1 MVKILIAGDMF
12 LKTLVVAEIVEE
24 ILEKAG
30 LTAEIIRVEWQFKG
44 YQLGRRMGV
53 KRELREFAGDPEEF
67 AKLVK
72 DVEVLIVHVAPVTKE
87 VIEAGEKLRII
98 GCARGGPVNVDIDAA
113 TMRKI
118 PVIYTPGRN
127 AEAVAEYTIG
137 LILAYMRNI
146 VSAHQ
151 LLKRGVWS
159 DEFYSYDMCGHE
171 LSGLTLGL
179 IGLGRVGLEVAKR
192 AQAFNMRVVAYDP
205 YVSHEVMK
213 RAGVEK
219 KESLEELLREA
230 DVVSIHVRLTPETFH
245 MIGERE
251 LRMMKNTALLINT
264 ARGEVIDEKA
274 LIKALKERWI
284 MGAALD
290 VFESEPLS
298 PNNPLLELDNVILTP
313 HIAGASKE
321 TVHRAAR
328 MLGEDI
334 VRILRGERP
343 LYCANPEVFHRD
355 VASSSSIF

>member
-1 MVKILIAGDMF
+1 MVKVLVAGDMF
-12 LKTLVVAEIVEE
+12 LKTSVVAEI
-24 ILEKAG
+24 IKDTLEKAG
-30 LTAEIIRVEWQFKG
+30 LTAEMVQVEWQFRG

-67 AKLVK
+67 AKLVR
-72 DVEVLIVHVAPVTKE
+72 DVEVIIVHVAPVTKE
-87 VIEAGEKLRII
+87 VIEASEKLKII

-113 TMRKI
+113 TMRGI

-137 LILAYMRNI
+137 LIIAYMRNI
-146 VSAHQ
+146 INAHQ

-159 DEFYSYDMCGHE
+159 DEFYSYDACGHE
-171 LSGLTLGL
+171 LSALTLGL

-205 YVSHEVMK
+205 YVPHEVMK

-219 KESLEELLREA
+219 KESLEELLKEA
-230 DVVSIHVRLTPETFH
+230 DVISIHTRLTPETFH

-251 LRMMKNTALLINT
+251 LKMMKNTALLINT
-264 ARGEVIDEKA
+264 ARGEVVDESA
-274 LIKALKERWI
+274 LIKALKEKWI

-290 VFESEPLS
+290 VFESEPLN
-298 PNNPLLELDNVILTP
+298 PDHPLLELDNVILTP

-321 TVHRAAR
+321 TVYRAAR
-328 MLGEDI
+328 MLSEDI
-334 VRILRGERP
+334 VRILKGEKP
-343 LYCANPEVFHRD
+343 LYCANPAVF
-355 VASSSSIF
+355 AKT